1 MSRLIVTFLTIIT
14 GFFAL
19 VASLIMVIPLTIAA
33 LITGRRI
40 RKEMQNYQFA
50 TEQNAVI
57 EGEYEEVAKK

>member
-1 MSRLIVTFLTIIT
+1 MI
-14 GFFAL
+14 
-19 VASLIMVIPLTIAA
+19 IPLTIAA

-57 EGEYEEVAKK
+57 EGEYEEVPKK